1 MLGQIF
7 FTAAMTI
14 GPERDALLNEV
25 YETEHVPEIL
35 RGVPGMITISR
46 FRRIKPAAT
55 FYLAAYEI
63 AAADIPSGPHF
74 MKARDIGRW
83 PTEVR
88 PHTRGLR
95 NAAYEWQS
103 GFGGDGA
110 RRIPVQH
117 LLFAEVLPSIVN
129 RDAAIE
135 RTLKAL
141 SETAGVTAGAHYAD
155 SRIGSHLVTAALS
168 EATADRVVEIAS
180 LVGNAEI
187 YAALSIAPKS

>member
-1 MLGQIF
+1 MLGQYV

-35 RGVPGMITISR
+35 RGVPGMISISR
-46 FRRIKPAAT
+46 FRRIRPAET

-63 AAADIPSGPHF
+63 AATDIPTGPHF

-103 GFGGDGA
+103 GFGGDGFKRVPA
-110 RRIPVQH
+110 QH
-117 LLFAEVLPSIVN
+117 LLFAEVLPSVVG
-129 RDAAIE
+129 RDAAID

-141 SETAGVTAGAHYAD
+141 ASIDGVTAGAHYAD
-155 SRIGSHLVTAALS
+155 PRIGSHLIAAALS
-168 EATADRVVEIAS
+168 AAAVDKVVEVAA
-180 LVGNAEI
+180 LVANAEI
-187 YAALSIAPKS
+187 YTALSVAPKA